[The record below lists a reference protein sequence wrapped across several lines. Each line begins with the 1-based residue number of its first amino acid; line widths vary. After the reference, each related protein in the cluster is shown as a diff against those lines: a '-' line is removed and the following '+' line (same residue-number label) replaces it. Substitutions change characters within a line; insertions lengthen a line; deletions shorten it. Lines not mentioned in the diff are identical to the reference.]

1 MGRPPRW
8 RPGAR
13 RSWPSRR
20 LAAAVI
26 ATTWLA
32 SSARGPARA
41 EPLASGPRDLQ
52 GAAAL
57 VVMTGAGLAPARL
70 RVPPATPLVWLNRTA
85 QLALAI
91 SFDDAFPE
99 APASCGER
107 RGFHS
112 VPGHGPFTLMLVP
125 GTVAA
130 LCAPSAPGVYPYTV
144 HGEQSFAGE
153 IEVLDLGGDDGGSDG
168 GAANERDAP

>member
-1 MGRPPRW
+1 MGGPPRW
-8 RPGAR
+8 RPGVR
-13 RSWPSRR
+13 RSCRSRR
-20 LAAAVI
+20 LVAAVI
-26 ATTWLA
+26 ATAWLA
-32 SSARGPARA
+32 GSAGRPARA
-41 EPLASGPRDLQ
+41 EPAASDPRDLQ

-91 SFDDAFPE
+91 SFDDAFPDT
-99 APASCGER
+99 PSRCGER
-107 RGFHS
+107 RGFHA

-153 IEVLDLGGDDGGSDG
+153 VEVLDLGGVGGGTDG
-168 GAANERDAP
+168 GAASERDAP